1 MGQILKFKPPDGTLK
16 RLLQRSIELQGG
28 KLTSANQTRAEVLP
42 AEVVPM
48 FRQRC
53 RRNRI

>member
-28 KLTSANQTRAEVLP
+28 KLAGVSQARAEFLP

-48 FRQRC
+48 FRQRR